1 MLTRIIRS
9 KSLPLRFVLPRPLAL
24 PKARPVRRLYSTI
37 KTSTVDWKPIKTK
50 KTPNEGLQKKDSPW
64 AKRIFLGLMI
74 AMPVVSFYLG
84 TWQLRRLKWKTNLIA
99 SCEDKLTY
107 DPIPLPKT
115 FTPDMCEDWEY
126 RKCTVTGKFLHD
138 EEIFVG
144 PRVRGGIKGYVLYTP
159 FIRKDTGE
167 RILIERGWISEEKI
181 VPASRNLQHLSLP
194 QGDNITITVLVRA
207 AKDLTSMQWKKED
220 RESRLWQVLDIKDM
234 TEMTNT
240 SPIHYQALYDLRDHH
255 WDEEAAASKDNGN
268 NKKSQSS
275 WKFWS
280 KVNAKPDQEQEL
292 SNSLVKTKKET
303 GVTPETGLEFNEFQF
318 VKAGV
323 PVGKT
328 PKIDLKNNHLQYL
341 VTWYGLSLLSSV
353 FLVIALRRGRGSA
366 LSQDQIKKQKLK
378 HAKKFM

>member
-1 MLTRIIRS
+1 MF
-9 KSLPLRFVLPRPLAL
+9 RFIVARPFTV
-24 PKARPVRRLYSTI
+24 PKVRPVRRLYSTVR
-37 KTSTVDWKPIKTK
+37 TSTVDWKPIKTK
-50 KTPNEGLQKKDSPW
+50 KTPTEGFQKKESRW
-64 AKRIFLGLMI
+64 GKRIFLGLMI
-74 AMPVVSFYLG
+74 AMPVISFYLG

-126 RKCTVTGKFLHD
+126 RKCTVTGRFLHD

-181 VPASRNLQHLSLP
+181 VPSSRNLQHLSLP
-194 QGDNITITVLVRA
+194 QGDNVTITVLVRA

-234 TEMTNT
+234 TEMTHT
-240 SPIHYQALYDLRDHH
+240 SPIHYQALYDLKDHH
-255 WDEEAAASKDNGN
+255 WDEESKSEGIDNKN
-268 NKKSQSS
+268 QSS

-280 KVNAKPDQEQEL
+280 KKKTETEPQQEESEKPHVN
-292 SNSLVKTKKET
+292 TKKVNT
-303 GVTPETGLEFNEFQF
+303 ADSETGLEFNEFQF

-323 PVGKT
+323 PIGKA

-341 VTWYGLSLLSSV
+341 ITWYGLSLLSSI
-353 FLVIALRRGRGSA
+353 FLIIALRRGRGSA
-366 LSQDQIKKQKLK
+366 MSQDEIKRQKLK